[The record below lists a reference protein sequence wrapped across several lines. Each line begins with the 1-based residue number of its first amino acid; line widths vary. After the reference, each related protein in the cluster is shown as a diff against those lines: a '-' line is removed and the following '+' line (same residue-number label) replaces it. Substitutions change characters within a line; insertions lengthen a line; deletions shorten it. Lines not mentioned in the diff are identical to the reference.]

1 MNENVAEGAQVV
13 AEAPAVEKKPDSV
26 SMSDYIGVKEM
37 LRKSEGNLTALQGK
51 LGEALSTSET
61 SVAKVKELE
70 EQDIINK
77 QDFFTALDG
86 EYNVNCVSAP
96 VDISEQTPEPE
107 PKPRARGFISSFI
120 SGFFD

>member
-70 EQDIINK
+70 EQ
-77 QDFFTALDG
+77 
-86 EYNVNCVSAP
+86 VSSLNEQAVSSKATS
-96 VDISEQTPEPE
+96 VDPAELEKVMKE
-107 PKPRARGFISSFI
+107 
-120 SGFFD
+120 SGFVGLPSEDDMRRWLETGEAPRK